1 MRTLILY
8 STKSGASRECAELL
22 ATKIADCSICDIAKN
37 TPDIGG
43 YDTLIVGS
51 GVRMGKLYKPAKNFI
66 DKNIDM
72 LLSKNTAFYLCNS
85 YSDTLQKVIENNI
98 PKKLIDTAICIKS
111 FGGKPP
117 FTSPKNQDWILM
129 DNINALVQAVTAK
142 E

>member
-1 MRTLILY
+1 MRTLILF

-22 ATKIADCSICDIAKN
+22 ATKIADCFVCDIAKH

-43 YDTLIVGS
+43 CDTLIVGS

>member
-66 DKNIDM
+66 DKNIGM

-85 YSDTLQKVIENNI
+85 YSDTLQKVIDNNI

>member
-22 ATKIADCSICDIAKN
+22 ATKIEDCSVCDIRKS
-37 TPDIGG
+37 TPDIES

-51 GVRMGKLYKPAKNFI
+51 GVRMGKIYKPTKNFI
-66 DKNIDM
+66 DKNTDI

-98 PKKLIDTAICIKS
+98 PKKLVDTAICIKS

-117 FTSPKNQDWILM
+117 FTSPKNQDWVLV
-129 DNINALVQAVTAK
+129 DNINALAQAVTAK

>member
-66 DKNIDM
+66 DKNIGM